1 MKREGTTFSIRD
13 RATRPST
20 LFAFALTA
28 LLLFALWSAASSF
41 DLEQVGDTIASA
53 NTVALAAALAACC
66 GTLAL
71 RGLRW
76 RVLIGTINISIS
88 RRAAVEILALSF
100 WVNVILPAKIGDVYR
115 AGLLK
120 KNGGSSFGRAV
131 GTVVVER
138 AVDLITVALLGA
150 LSAYVAFGGNLS
162 PAVTALTLI
171 ALALAV
177 VGTAVLLLARGPAA
191 RLVAQLPLP
200 AAASEPIARAF
211 DALKE
216 GSRQG
221 VLLAVA
227 PYTLVI
233 WALQAARLGCV
244 AAALGLFQIDPAPG
258 FLGISAVIF
267 TALVSA
273 VLSTIPFT
281 PAGIGIV
288 EAGSVGIL
296 ISVFA
301 MPPEAAIA
309 LTLLDRVIDIG
320 SLMVGGGILFAV
332 SPYPRG
338 AGSLR

>member
-1 MKREGTTFSIRD
+1 MKREGTTFSIRE

-28 LLLFALWSAASSF
+28 LLLFALWSAARSF
-41 DLEQVGDTIASA
+41 DLEQVGSTIASA
-53 NTVALAAALAACC
+53 NTASLAAALAACC

-115 AGLLK
+115 AWLLK

-191 RLVAQLPLP
+191 RLVARLTLP
-200 AAASEPIARAF
+200 AVAAEPIARAF

-301 MPPEAAIA
+301 APPEAAIA
-309 LTLLDRVIDIG
+309 LTLLDRVIDLG

>member
-1 MKREGTTFSIRD
+1 MKREGATFSIRD

-41 DLEQVGDTIASA
+41 NLEQVGSAIARA
-53 NTVALAAALAACC
+53 NTAALAAALAACL
-66 GTLAL
+66 GTLIL

-76 RVLIGTINISIS
+76 RVLIRTIDINIS
-88 RRAAVEILALSF
+88 RRAAVEVLALSF

-115 AGLLK
+115 AWLLK

-162 PAVTALTLI
+162 PAVTALTLV
-171 ALALAV
+171 ALALAL
-177 VGTAVLLLARGPAA
+177 VGAAVLLLARGPAA
-191 RLVAQLPLP
+191 RLAARLPLP
-200 AAASEPIARAF
+200 AAAAEPIARAF
-211 DALKE
+211 DALKA

-221 VLLAVA
+221 ALTAVA

-244 AAALGLFQIDPAPG
+244 AVALGLFQIDPAPG

-296 ISVFA
+296 ISIFA
-301 MPPEAAIA
+301 MPTEAAIA

-320 SLMVGGGILFAV
+320 SLMVGGGLLFAA

>member
-1 MKREGTTFSIRD
+1 MKREGATFSIRD

-28 LLLFALWSAASSF
+28 LLLLALWSAASSF
-41 DLEQVGDTIASA
+41 DLELVGSTIASA
-53 NTVALAAALAACC
+53 NSAALAAALAACF

-115 AGLLK
+115 AWLLK

-150 LSAYVAFGGNLS
+150 LSAHVAFGGNLS

-171 ALALAV
+171 ALALAL
-177 VGTAVLLLARGPAA
+177 VGAAVLLLARGPAA
-191 RLVAQLPLP
+191 RLVARLPLP
-200 AAASEPIARAF
+200 AAAAESIARAF

-338 AGSLR
+338 AVSLR

>member
-1 MKREGTTFSIRD
+1 
-13 RATRPST
+13 
-20 LFAFALTA
+20 
-28 LLLFALWSAASSF
+28 
-41 DLEQVGDTIASA
+41 
-53 NTVALAAALAACC
+53 
-66 GTLAL
+66 
-71 RGLRW
+71 
-76 RVLIGTINISIS
+76 
-88 RRAAVEILALSF
+88 
-100 WVNVILPAKIGDVYR
+100 
-115 AGLLK
+115 
-120 KNGGSSFGRAV
+120 
-131 GTVVVER
+131 
-138 AVDLITVALLGA
+138 
-150 LSAYVAFGGNLS
+150 
-162 PAVTALTLI
+162 
-171 ALALAV
+171 
-177 VGTAVLLLARGPAA
+177 
-191 RLVAQLPLP
+191 
-200 AAASEPIARAF
+200 
-211 DALKE
+211 
-216 GSRQG
+216 

-301 MPPEAAIA
+301 APPEAAIA

>member
-1 MKREGTTFSIRD
+1 MKREGATFSIRD

-28 LLLFALWSAASSF
+28 LLLIALWNAAGSF
-41 DLEQVGDTIASA
+41 DLEQVASA
-53 NTVALAAALAACC
+53 ITSANSVALVTALAACF
-66 GTLAL
+66 GTLIL

-76 RVLIGTINISIS
+76 RVLIATIDISIS

-115 AGLLK
+115 AWLLK

-162 PAVTALTLI
+162 PAVTALTFI
-171 ALALAV
+171 ALALAL
-177 VGTAVLLLARGPAA
+177 VGAAVLLLARGPAA
-191 RLVAQLPLP
+191 RLVARLPLP
-200 AAASEPIARAF
+200 SAAAEPIARAF
-211 DALKE
+211 DALKA

-221 VLLAVA
+221 ALIAVA
-227 PYTLVI
+227 PYTAVI
-233 WALQAARLGCV
+233 WGLQAARLGCV
-244 AAALGLFQIDPAPG
+244 AVALGLFQIDPAPG

-320 SLMVGGGILFAV
+320 SLMVGGGILFSV

>member
-1 MKREGTTFSIRD
+1 MKREGTTFSIRE

-28 LLLFALWSAASSF
+28 LLLFALWSAARSF
-41 DLEQVGDTIASA
+41 DLEQVGSTIASA
-53 NTVALAAALAACC
+53 NTASLAAALAACC

-115 AGLLK
+115 AWLLK

-171 ALALAV
+171 ALALAL
-177 VGTAVLLLARGPAA
+177 VGAAVLPLARGPVA
-191 RLVAQLPLP
+191 RLVARLPLP
-200 AAASEPIARAF
+200 AVAAEPIGRAL

-301 MPPEAAIA
+301 APPEAAIA

>member
-28 LLLFALWSAASSF
+28 ALLLALWSAASSVN
-41 DLEQVGDTIASA
+41 LEQVGSTIAGA
-53 NTVALAAALAACC
+53 NTAALAACL
-66 GTLAL
+66 GTLIL

-76 RVLIGTINISIS
+76 RVLIRTIGISIS

-115 AGLLK
+115 AWLLK

-150 LSAYVAFGGNLS
+150 LSAYVAFGGDLS

-171 ALALAV
+171 ALALAL
-177 VGTAVLLLARGPAA
+177 VGAAVLLLARGPAA

-200 AAASEPIARAF
+200 AAAAEPIARAF

-221 VLLAVA
+221 ALTAVA

-244 AAALGLFQIDPAPG
+244 AIALGLFQVDPAPG

-296 ISVFA
+296 ISIFA
-301 MPPEAAIA
+301 MPTEAAIA

-320 SLMVGGGILFAV
+320 SLMVGGGLLFAA

>member
-1 MKREGTTFSIRD
+1 MKRERTTFSIRD

-28 LLLFALWSAASSF
+28 LLLFALWSAARSF
-41 DLEQVGDTIASA
+41 DLEQVGSTIASA
-53 NTVALAAALAACC
+53 NTAALAAALAACC

-115 AGLLK
+115 AWLLK

-177 VGTAVLLLARGPAA
+177 VGTAVLLLARGLAA
-191 RLVAQLPLP
+191 RLVARLPLP
-200 AAASEPIARAF
+200 AVAAEPIARAF

-301 MPPEAAIA
+301 APPEAAIA

>member
-1 MKREGTTFSIRD
+1 MAKDGALQFPMIAVNDTDTKHMFDNRYGTGQSTLDAVF
-13 RATRPST
+13 RATNFLLAGRVVVVAGFGYCGKGVAERAKGMGADVVVTEIDPT
-20 LFAFALTA
+20 KALDA
-28 LLLFALWSAASSF
+28 MMQGF
-41 DLEQVGDTIASA
+41 
-53 NTVALAAALAACC
+53 
-66 GTLAL
+66 
-71 RGLRW
+71 
-76 RVLIGTINISIS
+76 RVMPMLD
-88 RRAAVEILALSF
+88 A
-100 WVNVILPAKIGDVYR
+100 AKIGDVYR
-115 AGLLK
+115 AWLLK

-171 ALALAV
+171 ALTLAL
-177 VGTAVLLLARGPAA
+177 VGAAVLLLGRGSAA
-191 RLVAQLPLP
+191 RLVARLPLP
-200 AAASEPIARAF
+200 VAAAEPIARAF
-211 DALKE
+211 DALKA
-216 GSRQG
+216 GSG
-221 VLLAVA
+221 KGTLIAVA
-227 PYTLVI
+227 PYTVVI
-233 WALQAARLGCV
+233 WGLQAARLGCV
-244 AAALGLFQIDPAPG
+244 AVALGLFQVDPAPG
-258 FLGISAVIF
+258 FLGISAVVF

-296 ISVFA
+296 ISIFA

>member
-1 MKREGTTFSIRD
+1 
-13 RATRPST
+13 
-20 LFAFALTA
+20 
-28 LLLFALWSAASSF
+28 
-41 DLEQVGDTIASA
+41 
-53 NTVALAAALAACC
+53 
-66 GTLAL
+66 
-71 RGLRW
+71 
-76 RVLIGTINISIS
+76 
-88 RRAAVEILALSF
+88 
-100 WVNVILPAKIGDVYR
+100 
-115 AGLLK
+115 
-120 KNGGSSFGRAV
+120 
-131 GTVVVER
+131 
-138 AVDLITVALLGA
+138 
-150 LSAYVAFGGNLS
+150 
-162 PAVTALTLI
+162 
-171 ALALAV
+171 
-177 VGTAVLLLARGPAA
+177 
-191 RLVAQLPLP
+191 
-200 AAASEPIARAF
+200 
-211 DALKE
+211 
-216 GSRQG
+216 

-227 PYTLVI
+227 PYTLAI

-320 SLMVGGGILFAV
+320 SLMVGGGVLFAV

>member
-1 MKREGTTFSIRD
+1 MKREGTSFSIRD
-13 RATRPST
+13 RITRPST

-28 LLLFALWSAASSF
+28 LLLLALWNAASSF
-41 DLEQVGDTIASA
+41 DLEQVGSTIAGA
-53 NTVALAAALAACC
+53 NPAALAVALAACC

-76 RVLIGTINISIS
+76 RVLISTMNVSIS

-115 AGLLK
+115 AWLLK
-120 KNGGSSFGRAV
+120 QNGGSSFGRAV

-138 AVDLITVALLGA
+138 AVDLITVALLGV
-150 LSAYVAFGGNLS
+150 LSAYVAFGGHLS
-162 PAVTALTLI
+162 SAVTALTLI

-191 RLVAQLPLP
+191 RLVARLPLP
-200 AAASEPIARAF
+200 ATASEPIARAF

-301 MPPEAAIA
+301 IPPEAAIA

-338 AGSLR
+338 AGSLS

>member
-1 MKREGTTFSIRD
+1 MKREGISFSIRD

-28 LLLFALWSAASSF
+28 ILLFALWSAARSF
-41 DLEQVGDTIASA
+41 DLEQVGSTIASA

-100 WVNVILPAKIGDVYR
+100 RVNVILPAKIGDVYR
-115 AGLLK
+115 AWLLK

-171 ALALAV
+171 ALALAL
-177 VGTAVLLLARGPAA
+177 VGAAVLLLARGPAA
-191 RLVAQLPLP
+191 RLVARLPLP

-296 ISVFA
+296 ISIFG

-332 SPYPRG
+332 SQYPRG

>member
-1 MKREGTTFSIRD
+1 MKREGTTFSIRE

-28 LLLFALWSAASSF
+28 LLLFALWSAARSF
-41 DLEQVGDTIASA
+41 DLEQFGSTIASA
-53 NTVALAAALAACC
+53 NTASLAAALAACC

-115 AGLLK
+115 AWLLK

-171 ALALAV
+171 ALALAL
-177 VGTAVLLLARGPAA
+177 VGAAVLLLARGPVA
-191 RLVAQLPLP
+191 RLVARLPLP
-200 AAASEPIARAF
+200 AVAAEPIGRAL

-301 MPPEAAIA
+301 APPEAAIA

>member
-1 MKREGTTFSIRD
+1 MKREGTMFSIRD

-41 DLEQVGDTIASA
+41 DLEQVASA
-53 NTVALAAALAACC
+53 ITSANSAALAAALAACI
-66 GTLAL
+66 GTLIL

-76 RVLIGTINISIS
+76 RVLIRTIDISIS

-115 AGLLK
+115 AWLLK

-171 ALALAV
+171 ALALAL
-177 VGTAVLLLARGPAA
+177 VGAAVLLLARGPAA
-191 RLVAQLPLP
+191 RLAARLPLP
-200 AAASEPIARAF
+200 AAAAEPIARAF
-211 DALKE
+211 DALKA

-221 VLLAVA
+221 ALTAVA
-227 PYTLVI
+227 PYTLMI

-244 AAALGLFQIDPAPG
+244 AVALGLFQVDPAPG

-296 ISVFA
+296 ISIFA

-332 SPYPRG
+332 SRYPRG

>member
-1 MKREGTTFSIRD
+1 MKRDGATFSIRE

-28 LLLFALWSAASSF
+28 LLLFALWNAASSF
-41 DLEQVGDTIASA
+41 DLEQVASA
-53 NTVALAAALAACC
+53 ITSANSAALAAALAACF
-66 GTLAL
+66 GTLIL

-76 RVLIGTINISIS
+76 RTLITTIDVSIS

-115 AGLLK
+115 AWLLK

-171 ALALAV
+171 ALALAL
-177 VGTAVLLLARGPAA
+177 VGAAVLLVGRGPAA
-191 RLVAQLPLP
+191 RLVARLPLP
-200 AAASEPIARAF
+200 AAAAEPIARAF
-211 DALKE
+211 DALKA
-216 GSRQG
+216 GSG
-221 VLLAVA
+221 KGTLVAVA

-244 AAALGLFQIDPAPG
+244 ALALGLFQVDPAPG
-258 FLGISAVIF
+258 FLGISAVVF

-296 ISVFA
+296 ISIFG

-332 SPYPRG
+332 SPYSRG

>member
-1 MKREGTTFSIRD
+1 MKREGTTFSIRE

-28 LLLFALWSAASSF
+28 LLLLALWGAARSF
-41 DLEQVGDTIASA
+41 DLEQVGNTIASA
-53 NTVALAAALAACC
+53 NTVALAAALAACL

-115 AGLLK
+115 AWLLK

-191 RLVAQLPLP
+191 RLVARLTLP
-200 AAASEPIARAF
+200 AVAAEPIARAF

-216 GSRQG
+216 GSRKG

-301 MPPEAAIA
+301 APPEAAIA

-320 SLMVGGGILFAV
+320 SLMAGGGILFAV

>member
-1 MKREGTTFSIRD
+1 MKREGTSFSIRD

-28 LLLFALWSAASSF
+28 LLLLALWGAARSF
-41 DLEQVGDTIASA
+41 DLEQVGSTIASA
-53 NTVALAAALAACC
+53 NSAALAAALAACF

-115 AGLLK
+115 AWLLK
-120 KNGGSSFGRAV
+120 QSGGSSFGRAV

-162 PAVTALTLI
+162 PAVTALTLV
-171 ALALAV
+171 ALTLALIGA
-177 VGTAVLLLARGPAA
+177 AVLLVGRGPAA
-191 RLVAQLPLP
+191 RLVARLPLP
-200 AAASEPIARAF
+200 AAAAEPIARAF

-244 AAALGLFQIDPAPG
+244 AVALGLFQIDPAPG

-296 ISVFA
+296 ISIFG

>member
-28 LLLFALWSAASSF
+28 LLLFALWGAARSF
-41 DLEQVGDTIASA
+41 DLEQVGNTIASA

-76 RVLIGTINISIS
+76 RVLIGTINISTS

-115 AGLLK
+115 AWLLK

-171 ALALAV
+171 ALALAL
-177 VGTAVLLLARGPAA
+177 VGAAVLLLARGPAA

-244 AAALGLFQIDPAPG
+244 ALALGLFQIDPAPG

-296 ISVFA
+296 ISIFA

-320 SLMVGGGILFAV
+320 SLMAGGGILFAV

>member
-1 MKREGTTFSIRD
+1 MKREGTTFSIRE

-28 LLLFALWSAASSF
+28 LLLFALWSAARSF
-41 DLEQVGDTIASA
+41 DLEQVGSTIASA
-53 NTVALAAALAACC
+53 NTAALAAALAACC
-66 GTLAL
+66 GTLAV

-115 AGLLK
+115 AWLLK

-177 VGTAVLLLARGPAA
+177 VGTAVLLLARGPVA
-191 RLVAQLPLP
+191 RLVARLTLP
-200 AAASEPIARAF
+200 AVAAEPIARAF

-301 MPPEAAIA
+301 APPEAAIA

>member
-28 LLLFALWSAASSF
+28 ALLLALWSAASSVN
-41 DLEQVGDTIASA
+41 LEQVGSTIAGA
-53 NTVALAAALAACC
+53 NTAALAAALAACL
-66 GTLAL
+66 GTLIL

-76 RVLIGTINISIS
+76 RVLIRTIGISIS

-115 AGLLK
+115 AWLLK

-150 LSAYVAFGGNLS
+150 LSAYVAFGGDLS

-171 ALALAV
+171 ALALAL
-177 VGTAVLLLARGPAA
+177 VGAAVLLLARGPAA

-200 AAASEPIARAF
+200 AAAAEPIARAF

-221 VLLAVA
+221 ALTAVA

-244 AAALGLFQIDPAPG
+244 AIALGLFQVDPAQG
-258 FLGISAVIF
+258 FLGISAVII

-296 ISVFA
+296 ISIFA

-320 SLMVGGGILFAV
+320 SLMVGGGLLFAA

>member
-1 MKREGTTFSIRD
+1 MKRKGATFSIRE

-20 LFAFALTA
+20 LVAFALTA
-28 LLLFALWSAASSF
+28 VLLAALWSAASSF
-41 DLEQVGDTIASA
+41 NLDQVGSAIASA
-53 NTVALAAALAACC
+53 HAAALAAALVACV
-66 GTLAL
+66 GTLVL

-76 RVLIGTINISIS
+76 RVLIATIDINIS
-88 RRAAVEILALSF
+88 RRAAIEILALSF

-115 AGLLK
+115 AWLLK

-162 PAVTALTLI
+162 PAVAALT
-171 ALALAV
+171 ALALILAF
-177 VGTAVLLLARGPAA
+177 VGVAVLLLARGPAA
-191 RLVAQLPLP
+191 RLVARLPLP
-200 AAASEPIARAF
+200 TSAAEPIARAF
-211 DALKE
+211 DALKA

-221 VLLAVA
+221 ALAAVA

-233 WALQAARLGCV
+233 WSLQAARLGCV
-244 AAALGLFQIDPAPG
+244 AVALGLFQVDPAPG

-296 ISVFA
+296 ISIFA

>member
-41 DLEQVGDTIASA
+41 DLERVGDTIASA

-88 RRAAVEILALSF
+88 RRASVEILALSF

-115 AGLLK
+115 AWLLK

-171 ALALAV
+171 ALALAL
-177 VGTAVLLLARGPAA
+177 VGAAVLLLARGPAA

-320 SLMVGGGILFAV
+320 SLMVGGGVLFAV

>member
-1 MKREGTTFSIRD
+1 MKRKGATFSIRE
-13 RATRPST
+13 RAIRPST
-20 LFAFALTA
+20 LVAFALTA
-28 LLLFALWSAASSF
+28 VLLAALWSAASSF
-41 DLEQVGDTIASA
+41 NLDQVGSAIASA
-53 NTVALAAALAACC
+53 HAAALAAALVACV
-66 GTLAL
+66 GTLVL

-76 RVLIGTINISIS
+76 RVLIAKIDINIS
-88 RRAAVEILALSF
+88 RRAAIEILALSF

-115 AGLLK
+115 AWLLK

-162 PAVTALTLI
+162 PAVAALT
-171 ALALAV
+171 ALALILAF
-177 VGTAVLLLARGPAA
+177 VGVAVLLLARGPAA
-191 RLVAQLPLP
+191 RLVARLPLP
-200 AAASEPIARAF
+200 TSAAEPIARAF
-211 DALKE
+211 DALKA

-221 VLLAVA
+221 ALAAVA

-233 WALQAARLGCV
+233 WSLQAARLGCV
-244 AAALGLFQIDPAPG
+244 AVALGLFQVDPAPG

-296 ISVFA
+296 ISIFA

-320 SLMVGGGILFAV
+320 SLMVGGGILFAI

>member
-115 AGLLK
+115 AWLLK
-120 KNGGSSFGRAV
+120 KNGGPSFGRAV

-191 RLVAQLPLP
+191 RLVARLPLP
-200 AAASEPIARAF
+200 VAAAEPIARAF

-227 PYTLVI
+227 PYTLAI

>member
-1 MKREGTTFSIRD
+1 MKRKGATFSIRE

-20 LFAFALTA
+20 LVAFALTA
-28 LLLFALWSAASSF
+28 VLLAALWSAASSF
-41 DLEQVGDTIASA
+41 NLDQVGSAIASA
-53 NTVALAAALAACC
+53 HAAALAAALVACV
-66 GTLAL
+66 GTLVL

-76 RVLIGTINISIS
+76 RVLIAKIDINIS
-88 RRAAVEILALSF
+88 RRAAIEILALSF

-115 AGLLK
+115 AWLLK
-120 KNGGSSFGRAV
+120 KSGGSSFGRAV

-162 PAVTALTLI
+162 PAVAALT
-171 ALALAV
+171 ALALILAF
-177 VGTAVLLLARGPAA
+177 VGVAVLLLARGPAA
-191 RLVAQLPLP
+191 RLVARLPLP
-200 AAASEPIARAF
+200 TSAAEPIARAF
-211 DALKE
+211 DALKA

-221 VLLAVA
+221 ALAAVA

-233 WALQAARLGCV
+233 WSLQAARLGCV
-244 AAALGLFQIDPAPG
+244 AVALGLFQVDPAPG

-296 ISVFA
+296 ISIFA

-320 SLMVGGGILFAV
+320 SLMVGGGILFAI

>member
-1 MKREGTTFSIRD
+1 MKRDRSGFNLRE

-20 LFAFALTA
+20 LLAFALTA
-28 LLLFALWSAASSF
+28 LLIVALWRASGSF
-41 DLEQVGDTIASA
+41 NLDQVRGAIASA
-53 NTVALAAALAACC
+53 RPVALAAALTACI
-66 GTLAL
+66 GTLLL

-76 RVLIGTINISIS
+76 RRLISSVGIHIS

-115 AGLLK
+115 AWLLK
-120 KNGGSSFGRAV
+120 QNGGASFARAV

-138 AVDLITVALLGA
+138 AVDLVTVALLGV
-150 LSAYVAFGGNLS
+150 LSALVAFGGVLS
-162 PAVTALTLI
+162 PAVTALALVALGLAVFGI
-171 ALALAV
+171 AL
-177 VGTAVLLLARGPAA
+177 LLFARGPAA
-191 RLVAQLPLP
+191 RLVGRLPLP
-200 AAASEPIARAF
+200 AVTADPIARAF

-216 GSRQG
+216 GSGRG
-221 VLLAVA
+221 AILPIL

-233 WALQAARLGCV
+233 WGLQATRLGCV
-244 AAALGLFQIDPAPG
+244 ALALGLFQVDPAPG
-258 FLGISAVIF
+258 FLGISAVLF

-296 ISVFA
+296 ISIFA
-301 MPPEAAIA
+301 VPPESAIA

-338 AGSLR
+338 DGPLR

>member
-1 MKREGTTFSIRD
+1 MKRESTTFSIRD

-20 LFAFALTA
+20 LVAFVLTA
-28 LLLFALWSAASSF
+28 LLLFALWNVAKSF
-41 DLEQVGDTIASA
+41 NLEQVGSTIARA
-53 NTVALAAALAACC
+53 NAVALAVALAACV
-66 GTLAL
+66 GTLIL

-76 RVLIGTINISIS
+76 RVLIGSINISIS

-115 AGLLK
+115 AWLLK
-120 KNGGSSFGRAV
+120 RNGGSSFGRAV

-150 LSAYVAFGGNLS
+150 LSAYVAFGGNYS
-162 PAVTALTLI
+162 PVVFALTLI
-171 ALALAV
+171 ALALALF
-177 VGTAVLLLARGPAA
+177 GAAVLLLARGPAA
-191 RLVAQLPLP
+191 RLVARLPLP
-200 AAASEPIARAF
+200 AAAAEPIARAF
-211 DALKE
+211 DALRD
-216 GSRQG
+216 GSRQRA
-221 VLLAVA
+221 LTAVA

-233 WALQAARLGCV
+233 WALQATRFGCV
-244 AAALGLFQIDPAPG
+244 AVALGLFQIDPAPG
-258 FLGISAVIF
+258 FLGISAVLF

-281 PAGIGIV
+281 PAGIGAV

-301 MPPEAAIA
+301 IPPEAAIA
-309 LTLLDRVIDIG
+309 LTLLDRVLDIG
-320 SLMVGGGILFAV
+320 SLMAGGGILFAV

>member
-20 LFAFALTA
+20 LFAFTLTA

-41 DLEQVGDTIASA
+41 DLEQVASA
-53 NTVALAAALAACC
+53 ITSADSVALVAALAACF
-66 GTLAL
+66 GTLIL

-76 RVLIGTINISIS
+76 RTLITTIDINIS

-115 AGLLK
+115 AWLLK

-131 GTVVVER
+131 GTVIVER
-138 AVDLITVALLGA
+138 AVDLTTVALLGA

-162 PAVTALTLI
+162 PAVTALTLV
-171 ALALAV
+171 ALTLAF
-177 VGTAVLLLARGPAA
+177 VGAAVLLLGRGPAA
-191 RLVAQLPLP
+191 RLVARLPLP
-200 AAASEPIARAF
+200 AAAAEPIARAF
-211 DALKE
+211 DALKA
-216 GSRQG
+216 GSRKG
-221 VLLAVA
+221 TLIAVT
-227 PYTLVI
+227 PYTVI
-233 WALQAARLGCV
+233 IWGLQAARLGCV
-244 AAALGLFQIDPAPG
+244 AVALGLFQVDPAPG

-296 ISVFA
+296 ISIFA

-332 SPYPRG
+332 SLYPRG

>member
-1 MKREGTTFSIRD
+1 MKREGATFSIRD

-41 DLEQVGDTIASA
+41 DLEQVASA
-53 NTVALAAALAACC
+53 ITSANSVALAAALAACL
-66 GTLAL
+66 GTLIL

-76 RVLIGTINISIS
+76 RTLITTIDINIS
-88 RRAAVEILALSF
+88 RRAAVL
-100 WVNVILPAKIGDVYR
+100 
-115 AGLLK
+115 
-120 KNGGSSFGRAV
+120 
-131 GTVVVER
+131 
-138 AVDLITVALLGA
+138 LLG
-150 LSAYVAFGGNLS
+150 
-162 PAVTALTLI
+162 
-171 ALALAV
+171 
-177 VGTAVLLLARGPAA
+177 RGSAA
-191 RLVAQLPLP
+191 RLVARLPLP
-200 AAASEPIARAF
+200 AAAAEPIARAF
-211 DALKE
+211 DALKA
-216 GSRQG
+216 GSRKG
-221 VLLAVA
+221 TLIAVT
-227 PYTLVI
+227 PYTVI
-233 WALQAARLGCV
+233 IWGLQAARLGCV
-244 AAALGLFQIDPAPG
+244 AVALGLFQVDPAPG

-296 ISVFA
+296 ISIFA

>member
-1 MKREGTTFSIRD
+1 M
-13 RATRPST
+13 
-20 LFAFALTA
+20 
-28 LLLFALWSAASSF
+28 
-41 DLEQVGDTIASA
+41 
-53 NTVALAAALAACC
+53 
-66 GTLAL
+66 
-71 RGLRW
+71 
-76 RVLIGTINISIS
+76 
-88 RRAAVEILALSF
+88 
-100 WVNVILPAKIGDVYR
+100 ILPAKIGDVYR
-115 AGLLK
+115 AWLLK

-171 ALALAV
+171 ALALAL
-177 VGTAVLLLARGPAA
+177 VGAAVLLLARGPAA
-191 RLVAQLPLP
+191 RLVARLPLP

>member
-1 MKREGTTFSIRD
+1 MKREGATFSIRD

-28 LLLFALWSAASSF
+28 LLLLALWSAASSF
-41 DLEQVGDTIASA
+41 DLELVGSTIASA
-53 NTVALAAALAACC
+53 NSAALAAALAACF

-115 AGLLK
+115 AWLLK

-171 ALALAV
+171 ALALAL
-177 VGTAVLLLARGPAA
+177 VGAAVLLLARGPAA
-191 RLVAQLPLP
+191 RLVARLPLP
-200 AAASEPIARAF
+200 AAAAEPIARAF

-338 AGSLR
+338 AVSLR

>member
-41 DLEQVGDTIASA
+41 DLEQVASA
-53 NTVALAAALAACC
+53 ITSADSVALVAALAACF
-66 GTLAL
+66 GTLIL

-76 RVLIGTINISIS
+76 RTLITTIDINIS

-115 AGLLK
+115 AWLLK
-120 KNGGSSFGRAV
+120 KNGSSSFGRAV
-131 GTVVVER
+131 GTVIVER
-138 AVDLITVALLGA
+138 AVDLTTVALLGA

-171 ALALAV
+171 ALALAL
-177 VGTAVLLLARGPAA
+177 VGAAVLLLGRGPAA
-191 RLVAQLPLP
+191 RLVARLPLP
-200 AAASEPIARAF
+200 ATAAEPIARAF
-211 DALKE
+211 DALKA
-216 GSRQG
+216 GSRKG
-221 VLLAVA
+221 TLIAVA
-227 PYTLVI
+227 PYTAII
-233 WALQAARLGCV
+233 WGLQAARLGCV
-244 AAALGLFQIDPAPG
+244 ALALGLFQVDPAPG
-258 FLGISAVIF
+258 FLGISAVVF

-296 ISVFA
+296 ISIFA